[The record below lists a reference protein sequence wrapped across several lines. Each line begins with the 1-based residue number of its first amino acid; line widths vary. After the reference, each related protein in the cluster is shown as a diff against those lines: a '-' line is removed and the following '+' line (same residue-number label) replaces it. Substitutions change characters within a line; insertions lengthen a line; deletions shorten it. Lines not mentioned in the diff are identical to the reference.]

1 MTCRR
6 TRHQGPQK
14 VGGSG
19 RKSGRPRNI
28 CRPTSSHDSRFSK
41 KLEPS
46 GGFPNH
52 DSGEKSARGQ
62 KKRRFPKKPRNPEK
76 TGQTPKKPPPGAKNQ
91 KTSRREKKS
100 LFFLREPS
108 GKLPD
113 PERADLGLTTP
124 RAFCSHLITGD
135 FVFAIVVSHI
145 WVVRITF
152 FREKL
157 P

>member
-19 RKSGRPRNI
+19 RKSCRPRNI
-28 CRPTSSHDSRFSK
+28 CRPTSSHDPRFSK

-76 TGQTPKKPPPGAKNQ
+76 TGQTPKKPPPG
-91 KTSRREKKS
+91 REKPKNVAEGKKVT
-100 LFFLREPS
+100 FFPS
-108 GKLPD
+108 GTLRKAPGPREGRPRIDNSQSFLFPSNHG
-113 PERADLGLTTP
+113 RFRFCHCGFTYLG
-124 RAFCSHLITGD
+124 RQNY
-135 FVFAIVVSHI
+135 VFS
-145 WVVRITF
+145 
-152 FREKL
+152 
-157 P
+157 